1 MWVFSLAHLLTK
13 FLLPDTSPPL
23 TSSPFFD
30 IKHILQVQLSYL
42 LRKWLLCL
50 IYHAW
55 HFIIHSKNDKYR
67 PCTLIST
74 FSIPMKNTT
83 NSHWCCFPPRL
94 NLRIL
99 LNIAFEAAAKCSL
112 ELASDMKPC
121 CCLWSIPFIVTWISA
136 CTCLFSPTGLAR

>member
-1 MWVFSLAHLLTK
+1 MWVLSLAHLLRK
-13 FLLPDTSPPL
+13 FLLPDTSPSL
-23 TSSPFFD
+23 SSSPFFD

-55 HFIIHSKNDKYR
+55 HFIIHSKNDKFM
-67 PCTLIST
+67 PCNLRSTLP
-74 FSIPMKNTT
+74 IPMKNIT
-83 NSHWCCFPPRL
+83 NWHWCCFPPRL

-121 CCLWSIPFIVTWISA
+121 CCLWSIPFIVTWISVYA
-136 CTCLFSPTGLAR
+136 CLFSPTGLSR